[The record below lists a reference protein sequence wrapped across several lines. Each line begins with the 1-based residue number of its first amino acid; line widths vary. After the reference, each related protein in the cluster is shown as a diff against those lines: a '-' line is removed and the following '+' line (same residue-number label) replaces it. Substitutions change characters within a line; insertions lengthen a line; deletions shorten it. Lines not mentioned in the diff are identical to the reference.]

1 MDGFV
6 AASGTQWARVYF
18 VAYYFIAVIVC
29 LNLFTS
35 FVLEAVTKVDVEEWS
50 GTPHGSL
57 FETPFSV
64 SVNQELLAEGGGR
77 WRMSTDMRRSFVQDP
92 FEQPAASPTPSMRNQ
107 PQDLQ
112 RGAGDV
118 GYAPLASDEARP
130 NDDVLAG
137 DPRQRNESTS
147 SMLQGYVASPPDRGQ
162 LAQTGAQDLRETGE
176 TDDFDDPAD
185 LGQPVIWREE
195 VDARD
200 WDDD

>member
-92 FEQPAASPTPSMRNQ
+92 FEQPAASPALHGARRRREAP
-107 PQDLQ
+107 PQLK
-112 RGAGDV
+112 A
-118 GYAPLASDEARP
+118 AAARSLYGR
-130 NDDVLAG
+130 VERAAERHAVCTL
-137 DPRQRNESTS
+137 
-147 SMLQGYVASPPDRGQ
+147 YSP
-162 LAQTGAQDLRETGE
+162 
-176 TDDFDDPAD
+176 
-185 LGQPVIWREE
+185 
-195 VDARD
+195 
-200 WDDD
+200 